1 MKQLLFYILL
11 ITSVLS
17 CSKYQKVLKSDD
29 VNFKYSQAVK
39 YYKNAEFNKA
49 LPIFNEL
56 LPIFK
61 GTSKSEE
68 ISYYFAYT
76 NYSIGDFLMASYL
89 FEKAQIRQKRLLSI
103 LLFLIILQEII

>member
-56 LPIFK
+56 IPIFK
-61 GTSKSEE
+61 GTNKE
-68 ISYYFAYT
+68 IDRATGFA
-76 NYSIGDFLMASYL
+76 GLAGLGWFGLAAGL
-89 FEKAQIRQKRLLSI
+89 CLS
-103 LLFLIILQEII
+103 QDDRSV